1 MAINNGTDSSI
12 RQAILHGS
20 MNDGHIAVSFS
31 DKGLEVY
38 ADFIP
43 PVINGSALDNEGLT
57 AILNSVNIVYGINWD
72 AITASLNEC
81 NMSRRKIRD
90 VLIAR
95 GDAPESEIA
104 EFFRR
109 DPLLINTKKEYDSRE
124 RINHRDFSPFTIVK
138 KGQVLAKLKPRKPGK
153 EGMNVHGEVIP
164 FGEVHPAGVS
174 GGENTHIEGDA
185 IVADIHGQLLDIKN
199 VLSVQ
204 ENLIIKGAVGYR
216 TGNIVFPG
224 DVKIDG
230 PVSDGFKIFS
240 GGSLTIKQT
249 LDLTEVVTKGDI
261 VVNGGIIGKGT
272 ALIKSGGEIRT
283 RFIENCRVAARN
295 SVFVEMEI
303 INSNIFTM
311 DTVQMSEKGK
321 ILGGDIYSIH
331 GLRTGGIGKKGGKA
345 TSIHCG
351 IDFSIQQEKEKYNN
365 QLHFLSAKL
374 ARLRELMEE
383 PGMDPEKQAKMDE
396 LLNRLKGEQQA
407 VSAKISELMGN
418 INADENA
425 VVEVLGDI
433 APGTMIEICQVA
445 LFVEEPLSKIRI
457 RLDKAVGKLV
467 TEPL

>member
-1 MAINNGTDSSI
+1 MAMDTDGSM

-43 PVINGSALDNEGLT
+43 PVINGKMLDNEGIT
-57 AILNSVNIVYGINWD
+57 AILNSVNIVYGVNWD
-72 AITASLNEC
+72 AIMVSLDEC
-81 NMSRRKIRD
+81 NTTRRKVRD

-109 DPLLINTKKEYDSRE
+109 DPLLVNTKKEYDSRE
-124 RINHRDFSPFTIVK
+124 RINHREFSPFTIVK
-138 KGQVLAKLKPRKPGK
+138 KGQVLATLKPKKPGK
-153 EGMNVHGEVIP
+153 EGMNVHGEVVP
-164 FGEVHPAGVS
+164 FGVVHPAGVV
-174 GGENTHIEGDA
+174 GGENTHIEGDT
-185 IVADIHGQLLDIKN
+185 IVADIHGQLVDIKN
-199 VLSVQ
+199 LLSVQ

-249 LDLTEVVTKGDI
+249 LDLTEVVTRGDI
-261 VVNGGIIGKGT
+261 VVNGGIIGKGI
-272 ALIKSGGEIRT
+272 ALIKSGGGIRT

-295 SVFVEMEI
+295 SVQVETEI

-311 DTVQMSEKGK
+311 DTVQMSDKGK

-351 IDFSIQQEKEKYNN
+351 IDFSVQQEKEKYNN

-383 PGMDPEKQAKMDE
+383 PGIDPEKQVKLDE
-396 LLNRLKGEQQA
+396 LLNRLTGEQQA

-418 INADENA
+418 INADEDA

-433 APGTMIEICQVA
+433 APGTMIEICQIA

-457 RLDKAVGKLV
+457 HLDKAGGKLV
-467 TEPL
+467 TDPL